1 MGIEVAIGAMIAAT
15 AAAAAGTAY
24 SVVSSEQGRKAQ
36 GEAMSQQKQAQDRAA
51 ADAARQA
58 EKSQEA
64 INAANRKSP
73 DVSGILGAAAKSAAG
88 GPSGTMLTGPTGV
101 NPNDLT
107 LGKNTLLGG

>member
-15 AAAAAGTAY
+15 AAAAAGTGY
-24 SVVSSEQGRKAQ
+24 SIYAGEQSKKAQ
-36 GEAMSQQKQAQDRAA
+36 GEAMAQQRQAQDRAA
-51 ADAARQA
+51 KDAAAQA

-73 DVSGILGAAAKSAAG
+73 DVSSILGAAAKGAAG
-88 GPSGTMLTGPTGV
+88 GPAGTMLTGPTGV
-101 NPNDLT
+101 NPNELT